1 MIDLWVALD
10 ICLILGYI
18 ETNNR
23 TDVLFSFVLY
33 VFLLPILFSSQI
45 SVMMF
50 EQKRWAKQ
58 YLGFCGV

>member
-10 ICLILGYI
+10 ICFILGYI

-23 TDVLFSFVLY
+23 ADVLFSFVLY